1 METVTVTRRIEA
13 PPSAVEEAFADVE
26 RFVESGG
33 FDEVTVEGD
42 AVTLRNAVGLASIEL
57 ELELVEE
64 PDAVLAYV
72 QREGIFREMET
83 RFALEADDGAT
94 EVTGTTE
101 FGLKGGP
108 VGSILDATVIKRQRR
123 KEMERHMDYL
133 EETARAAEAPG

>member
-13 PPSAVEEAFADVE
+13 PASAVEDAIADVGPFME
-26 RFVESGG
+26 AGG
-33 FDEVTVEGD
+33 YDEVVVDGD

-57 ELELVEE
+57 QLDVVED
-64 PDAVLAYV
+64 PDAALAYV

-83 RFALEADDGAT
+83 TFTVEDADDGT
-94 EVTGTTE
+94 VVTGRTE

-133 EETARAAEAPG
+133 EETTRAAEAAE